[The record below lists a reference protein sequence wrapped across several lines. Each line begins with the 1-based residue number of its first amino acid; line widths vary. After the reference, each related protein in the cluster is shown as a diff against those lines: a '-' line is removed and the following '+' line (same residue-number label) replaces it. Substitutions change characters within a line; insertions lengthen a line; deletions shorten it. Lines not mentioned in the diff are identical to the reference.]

1 MCCKKRERERERKR
15 ERKSER
21 EREREKGK
29 KRKVTPSMSELSEVT
44 ARAKRAVNGVF
55 FFFFRFCLLS
65 LSFCETQMYNVLF
78 TMKSK

>member
-1 MCCKKRERERERKR
+1 MQEERKR
-15 ERKSER
+15 KRKKKRKKERER